1 GAGGDDVGLLTG
13 GGFRLAHRHE
23 RRGGGSRR
31 AAVRGHERRHDDRQ
45 PDRLRAV
52 AFQRDHLSR
61 VTLRRAAVLTLGA
74 AALWSPAAAQQPPAA
89 PMRPIAEVFA
99 AHSDSL
105 MRLPGVVGVGIGR
118 CGDAP
123 CIKVMAAHSS
133 SELIARLP
141 KRLEG
146 YAVELQV
153 TGPITARAPSEATM
167 AFTLT
172 SPAFAAGAAI
182 PAKHTCDG
190 PDLSPALTWG
200 GAPPAAKTLA
210 LIVDDPDAPAGTWVH
225 WVLFNLTATLDA
237 LPENVPRSE
246 TLPQLGG
253 AAQGRNDFRK
263 LGYGGPCP
271 PAGKPHR
278 YFFKLYAL
286 DAVLPLEW
294 GATKADVVRAMKG
307 HIVGQTELMG
317 TYARRR

>member
-1 GAGGDDVGLLTG
+1 M
-13 GGFRLAHRHE
+13 
-23 RRGGGSRR
+23 
-31 AAVRGHERRHDDRQ
+31 
-45 PDRLRAV
+45 
-52 AFQRDHLSR
+52 
-61 VTLRRAAVLTLGA
+61 TLRRAAVLTLGA
-74 AALWSPAAAQQPPAA
+74 AALWSLAAAQQPMPT
-89 PMRPIAEVFA
+89 RPIAEVFA

-123 CIKVMAAHSS
+123 CIKVMAAYSS
-133 SELIARLP
+133 PELTARLP
-141 KRLEG
+141 KRLES

-286 DAVLPLEW
+286 DAVLPLEA
-294 GATKADVVRAMKG
+294 GATKADVERAMKG
-307 HIVGQTELMG
+307 HIVGQADLMG
-317 TYARRR
+317 TYARRPR